1 MAMALQTLIDKAN
14 RKLNISGMRKD
25 VADRTRAVITQMHA
39 QGIYI
44 CVAQGFRSFAEQ
56 DALYA
61 QGRTKPGNI
70 VTNARGG
77 QSNHNYGV
85 AVDLCLYTQDGSDV
99 IWTVEGNFRKVIAAM
114 KGQGFKWGGDWVS
127 FKDYPH
133 FELYDVVGGQKP
145 PADNGGAVDNGGGSG
160 GSSGGTNSDG
170 SIGTAY
176 ITGTNVNLRKGA
188 GTGYDVIRKLNAP
201 ESYIV
206 WAEVNGWLN
215 LGGDQWVKNDSS
227 FVRFERAAGVSK
239 PVEKPSAS
247 GEPIGTAYIRGNNVN
262 LRSGAGTGYS
272 IIRKL
277 NFGESYIVWA
287 KQNGWLNL
295 GGNQWVY
302 NDSSYINFVEE

>member
-14 RKLNISGMRKD
+14 RKLNVSGMRKD

-61 QGRTKPGNI
+61 QGRTKPGSI

-114 KGQGFKWGGDWVS
+114 KAQGFKWGGDWVS

-160 GSSGGTNSDG
+160 STGGSGGG
-170 SIGTAY
+170 STGGGSTGGGY
-176 ITGTNVNLRKGA
+176 DSSWFTKETGTFVTNTTIKLRTA
-188 GTGYDVIRKLNAP
+188 PFTSADVIATLPAGSTVNYNGFGI
-201 ESYIV
+201 EYDGYV
-206 WAEVNGWLN
+206 WIRQPRSNG
-215 LGGDQWVKNDSS
+215 
-227 FVRFERAAGVSK
+227 
-239 PVEKPSAS
+239 
-247 GEPIGTAYIRGNNVN
+247 Y
-262 LRSGAGTGYS
+262 GY
-272 IIRKL
+272 L
-277 NFGESYIVWA
+277 ATGES
-287 KQNGWLNL
+287 KGGKRQNYWGT
-295 GGNQWVY
+295 
-302 NDSSYINFVEE
+302 FK